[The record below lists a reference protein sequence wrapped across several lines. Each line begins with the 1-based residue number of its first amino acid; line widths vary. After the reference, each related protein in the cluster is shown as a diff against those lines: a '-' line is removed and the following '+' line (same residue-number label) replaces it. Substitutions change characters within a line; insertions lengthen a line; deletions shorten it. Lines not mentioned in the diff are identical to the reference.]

1 MASLLIIGGTGFF
14 GKSILDSYKRKLL
27 TAWNID
33 KIFIMSRH
41 PDEFKKN
48 YPELISKEIEF
59 IEADISSVDSLPV
72 TDFVIHAAASTDSSR
87 YLLQN
92 EIEKKNI
99 IGGTLNYCRLAEKFH
114 KNSKILFCSSGA
126 VYGFQDENNRFLR
139 EDSILGDLTKLESI
153 KQSYAIAKRDSEA
166 AIQKLGAKNINVVI
180 ARCFSFIG
188 RYLPRNQHFAIGNF
202 IEDGV
207 KGNDIEVKADRL
219 VYRSYMHS
227 DDLVDWLFTLAV
239 HSNPICPIYNVGSDE
254 VVEIRSLANII
265 SKIYNVKIKVSELDN
280 SKIDRYV
287 PSLEKV
293 KKELNLNNKYS
304 LIESILRTIE

>member
-1 MASLLIIGGTGFF
+1 MASLFIIGGTGFF

-99 IGGTLNYCRLAEKFH
+99 IAGTLNYCRLAEKFH
-114 KNSKILFCSSGA
+114 KNSKILYCSSGA
-126 VYGFQDENNRFLR
+126 VYGYQDEQNAFLR
-139 EDSILGDLTKLESI
+139 EDSIFGDITKLDNI

-166 AIQKLGAKNINVVI
+166 AIQKLGAKNMNVVI

-202 IEDGV
+202 IEDGI

-239 HSNPICPIYNVGSDE
+239 HSNPSCPIYNVGSDE
-254 VVEIRSLANII
+254 AVEIRNLATII
-265 SKIYNVKIKVSELDN
+265 SKIYNVNVKSFELNN
-280 SKIDRYV
+280 SKIDRYI

-293 KKELNLNNKYS
+293 KKELNVNNKFN
-304 LIESILRTIE
+304 LKESILRTIE

>member
-1 MASLLIIGGTGFF
+1 MASLFIIGGTGFF

-99 IGGTLNYCRLAEKFH
+99 IAGTLNYCRLAEKFH
-114 KNSKILFCSSGA
+114 KNSKILYCSSGA
-126 VYGFQDENNRFLR
+126 VYGYQDEQNAFLR
-139 EDSILGDLTKLESI
+139 EDSIFGDITKLDNI

-166 AIQKLGAKNINVVI
+166 AIQKLGAKNMNVVI

-202 IEDGV
+202 IEDGI

-239 HSNPICPIYNVGSDE
+239 HSNPSCPIYNVGSDE
-254 VVEIRSLANII
+254 AVEIRNLATII
-265 SKIYNVKIKVSELDN
+265 SKIYNVNVKSFELNN
-280 SKIDRYV
+280 SIIDRYI

-293 KKELNLNNKYS
+293 KKELNVNNKFN
-304 LIESILRTIE
+304 LKESILRTIE

>member
-1 MASLLIIGGTGFF
+1 MATLLIIGGTGFF
-14 GKSILDSYKRKLL
+14 GKSILDSYKRQLL

-59 IEADISSVDSLPV
+59 IEADVSLVDSLPV

-87 YLLQN
+87 YLLHN
-92 EIEKKNI
+92 EKEKKNI
-99 IGGTLNYCRLAEKFH
+99 IAGTLNYCRLAEKFH
-114 KNSKILFCSSGA
+114 KNSKIVFCSSGA
-126 VYGFQDENNRFLR
+126 VYGYQDENNAFSK
-139 EDSILGDLTKLESI
+139 EESPLGDLSKLDNV
-153 KQSYAIAKRDSEA
+153 KQSYAIAKRESEA
-166 AIQKLGAKNINVVI
+166 AIQKLGDQNINVVI

-188 RYLPRNQHFAIGNF
+188 KYIPRDQHFAIGNF
-202 IEDGV
+202 IENGIQG
-207 KGNDIEVKADRL
+207 KDIDVKADRV

-239 HSNPICPIYNVGSDE
+239 HSNPSCPIYNVGSDE
-254 VVEIRSLANII
+254 VIEIRNLATII
-265 SKIYNVKIKVSELDN
+265 SKIYNVNIKSSEPDN
-280 SKIDRYV
+280 SKIDRYI

-293 KKELNLNNKYS
+293 KKELNVKNKYS
-304 LIESILRTIE
+304 LKESILRTIE